1 MSLVAY
7 KESMVSRN
15 TIIMVGILLLL
26 LVAGGIYYQSRATRQ
41 AQSANGQKPAAT
53 KPESAKAAPKGKRAS
68 KPSPVRVAQV
78 RRGSI
83 QQSIT
88 VTGDILAAAKVD
100 VYSKAEGRLQSISI
114 EAGDQVQQGQ
124 VIARID
130 DAELRALMERAA
142 AELDVLR
149 AEWAQM
155 QAGER
160 PEDIARASENAQ
172 RAKAEW
178 ENAQRELERAKA
190 LYERGLYATQQL
202 DDAELRTTQARA
214 AHAMAEKQLRIVRT
228 GARVEDR
235 QALQARL
242 RAAEAALRLAQTQLQ
257 NTVITAPTTGVVS
270 HRHVDSGAYIT
281 DATVMATLVDM
292 RSVKIKAPIGERDIG
307 DIQPG
312 LQATIQVDTYP
323 DKRFPGMVARLSP
336 TLDPISRSADVEIV
350 IDNAAQQLR
359 PGMFAKVSLIVRRRD
374 DALLAPRQAVLSK
387 GKTASVFVVQ
397 AGKAHRQE
405 VTLGL
410 QSGDE
415 VEILGQ
421 LDDATTIVVA
431 GHHDLKDKA
440 PVMVV
445 E

>member
-1 MSLVAY
+1 
-7 KESMVSRN
+7 MVSRN
-15 TIIMVGILLLL
+15 TIIVVVLLLL
-26 LVAGGIYYQSRATRQ
+26 LVAGGVYYQSRPALQ
-41 AQSANGQKPAAT
+41 AQSADGAAPAKT
-53 KPESAKAAPKGKRAS
+53 KPNRDKAASKGKGKRAP

-78 RRGSI
+78 RRGAI
-83 QQSIT
+83 QQAIT
-88 VTGDILAAAKVD
+88 ATGDILAASKVD
-100 VYSKAEGRLQSISI
+100 VFSKAEGRLQSIGV

-142 AELDVLR
+142 AERDILR

-160 PEDIARASENAQ
+160 PEDIARASESAQ

-178 ENAQRELERAKA
+178 ENAQREFERAKA

-202 DDAELRTTQARA
+202 DDAKLRTTQARA
-214 AHAMAEKQLRIVRT
+214 AHTIAEKQLRIVRS
-228 GARVEDR
+228 GARREDR

-242 RAAEAALRLAQTQLQ
+242 RAAEAALRLAETQLQ

-270 HRHVDSGAYIT
+270 HRHVDAGAYIT
-281 DATVMATLVDM
+281 DSTVIATLVDM

-307 DIQPG
+307 AVRPG
-312 LQATIQVDTYP
+312 LQAAIQVDTYP
-323 DKRFPGMVARLSP
+323 DKDFPGVVARLSP

-350 IDNAAQQLR
+350 IDNADQLLR
-359 PGMFAKVSLIVRRRD
+359 PGMFAKVSLIVRRSD
-374 DALLAPRQAVLSK
+374 DALLAPRQAVLSQ
-387 GKTASVFVVQ
+387 GKTAAVFVVKE
-397 AGKAHRQE
+397 GKAHRQE
-405 VTLGL
+405 VALGL

-421 LDDATTIVVA
+421 LDDETTIVVA

-440 PVMVV
+440 AVTVV